1 MNGKGGSVRSEAF
14 IQILDPPI
22 GRFLFA
28 GKIYM
33 NKEDKK
39 IICEFSKNLFSDK
52 KLKEKYESLSLNAK
66 KLVVGIMDEITDYT
80 LKFGFEKGKDFFSD
94 AFLIMDSIIKKTK
107 EYKMIKEFIEEIGM
121 HFFKSI
127 AINNN

>member
-66 KLVVGIMDEITDYT
+66 KLVVGIMD
-80 LKFGFEKGKDFFSD
+80 S
-94 AFLIMDSIIKKTK
+94 
-107 EYKMIKEFIEEIGM
+107 MIKEVIEEIGM